1 MIDINKFKNAE
12 VLIMARQKK
21 NRTTGTCKHCG
32 QQMIIHLPEGW
43 DTEDKTQEEYDELA
57 TEQCECSQAQK
68 EAENATKKAAA
79 IKRIT
84 EYYDS
89 IIARIT
95 GQDDLAAKERQLFD
109 RRLSF
114 MISAIEAVTEGTIA
128 AAGIRISESET
139 MSIGYKANGDLQIKR
154 MYKGTEEWLF

>member
-1 MIDINKFKNAE
+1 
-12 VLIMARQKK
+12 MARKKK
-21 NRTTGTCKHCG
+21 NQTTGTCKHCG

-43 DTEDKTQEEYDELA
+43 DPEDKAQEDYDELA
-57 TEQCECSQAQK
+57 TEQCECSQAKK

-89 IIARIT
+89 ITAQIK
-95 GQDDLAAKERQLFD
+95 GQDDIAARERQLYD

-114 MISAIEAVTEGTIA
+114 AISAIEAVTEDVIA
-128 AAGIRISESET
+128 AAGIRISESEM